1 MNEQLI
7 KFIELCLMDGVIT
20 DKEREVIFRKSRE
33 LEVPDDECE
42 IILEG
47 MTSKFQSENHNLVK
61 ENQSSNKEN
70 INIEFRLN
78 EDYFKSHFKKLDGI
92 NHFIKDLTNEKKD
105 LNSWFEKY
113 LEKNLNET
121 WFQKFFISIEDLGKL
136 ITIKKR
142 IFFKSV
148 GTMEWDNG
156 DKLTDI
162 CINERFL
169 GYFVMEDRKPFPEES
184 YIKTLEGFSEDSL
197 DHELYH
203 TNKTSYLL
211 TNKGVWCFKRKEV
224 EYGSHKYENNE
235 TFKTYYEILSD
246 KEFCYNSDFVGLSYV
261 RIELFKIYNRENTGK
276 LNELFIVDQKK
287 LLKVVDTE
295 KLNLSNEDTKVV
307 SKIDHH
313 LTKQISEFNNLV
325 KVTDLN
331 PLYDYYYDE
340 KMYSSRHVVD
350 KTIPWKYE
358 NYGTNKT
365 KLIDEISEMCKNLLS
380 YVTVIQSLKYM
391 YVVSSLE
398 NDLKTKNEIYHS
410 LDEFKVFYDKFQIET
425 TRHLENISLSLKD
438 INKNLL
444 KINKSILELNS
455 NIISGFDSINK
466 SFSSQ
471 NIILNQIK
479 DEVNNTNWFTQLNTY
494 FLYKINK
501 NTKSLRD

>member
-1 MNEQLI
+1 MNEQLL
-7 KFIELCLMDGVIT
+7 KFIELCLVDGHISK
-20 DKEREVIFRKSRE
+20 KEREVIFRKSKE
-33 LEVPDDECE
+33 LGVPEDECE

-47 MTSKFQSENHNLVK
+47 MTSKHQPENHNLK
-61 ENQSSNKEN
+61 NEKSSHNEENVSL
-70 INIEFRLN
+70 EFGLN
-78 EDYFKSHFKKLDGI
+78 EDYFKSHFKKLEEI
-92 NHFIKDLTNEKKD
+92 NHFIKELTKEKKD

-121 WFQKFFISIEDLGKL
+121 WFKKFFISIEDLGVL
-136 ITIKKR
+136 IRIKKR
-142 IFFKSV
+142 VFFRSV
-148 GTMEWDNG
+148 GSMEWDYR

-162 CINERFL
+162 VTDERFL
-169 GYFVMEDRKPFPEES
+169 GYFVMDNEKPFPEEE
-184 YIKTLEGFSEDSL
+184 YVETLEHYSGESQDF
-197 DHELYH
+197 ELYH

-211 TNKGVWCFKRKEV
+211 TSKGVWCFKRKEV
-224 EYGSHKYENNE
+224 EYGSHKYEYNE
-235 TFKTYYEILSD
+235 TFKTYHEILLD

-276 LNELFIVDQKK
+276 LNELFTVDQKK

-295 KLNLSNEDTKVV
+295 KIDLSKDDTKVV

-313 LTKQISEFNNLV
+313 LKKQISEFNNLV
-325 KVTDLN
+325 KDTNFN
-331 PLYDYYYDE
+331 PLYDYYYNE
-340 KMYSSRHVVD
+340 KMYSSKDIVD

-365 KLIDEISEMCKNLLS
+365 KLVDEISEMCKNLLS

-398 NDLKTKNEIYHS
+398 NDLKTKNEIYLS

-425 TRHLENISLSLKD
+425 TRHLENISLSLND
-438 INKNLL
+438 INKNLI
-444 KINKSILELNS
+444 KINESILELNS

-501 NTKSLRD
+501 NTKSLRN